1 MSDKVSTTDKPRLT
15 REQIAQ
21 RAARELTDGAYV
33 NLGWG
38 IPNLIA
44 DYLPKDLTVYFHSEN
59 GILGMGRRAK
69 AGEED
74 FDLVD
79 AMKVPVTLIPGASF
93 FHQADAHLMSRG
105 GHLDVAVLGGFQ
117 VSEKGDLANWKIPG
131 SKGSGGIGGA
141 MDIAAG
147 AKNLIVC
154 MEHNTKD
161 GAPKIVKK
169 CTYPL
174 TGIECTNTVVTDLAV
189 IDVTPE
195 GLVLREVAPGWTA
208 EEVQACTEAKLIAR
222 GNVSEMKLS

>member
-1 MSDKVSTTDKPRLT
+1 MPDKPRLT

-21 RAARELTDGAYV
+21 RAALELTDGAFV

-44 DYLPKDLTVYFHSEN
+44 DYLPKGLTVYFHSEN
-59 GILGMGRRAK
+59 GILGMGRRAR

-93 FHQADAHLMSRG
+93 FHQADAHLMTRG
-105 GHLDVAVLGGFQ
+105 GHLDFAVLGGFQ
-117 VSEKGDLANWKIPG
+117 VSEKGDLSNWKIPG

-141 MDIAAG
+141 MDIATG
-147 AKNLIVC
+147 TKNLIVC
-154 MEHNTKD
+154 MEHNAKD
-161 GAPKIVKK
+161 GSAKIVKE

-174 TGIECTNTVVTDLAV
+174 TAVECVKIVVTDLAV
-189 IDVTPE
+189 IDVTKD
-195 GLVLREVAPGWTA
+195 GLVLRETAPGWTA
-208 EEVQACTEAKLIAR
+208 EDVQNVTEAKLIVR
-222 GNVSEMKLS
+222 GSVPPMRLD

>member
-1 MSDKVSTTDKPRLT
+1 MPDKLRLT

-21 RAARELTDGAYV
+21 RAAMELPDGAYV

-44 DYLPKDLTVYFHSEN
+44 DYLPKNVEMYLHSEN

-69 AGEED
+69 PGEED
-74 FDLVD
+74 YDLVD
-79 AMKVPVTLIPGASF
+79 AMKVPVTVMPGASF
-93 FHQADAHLMSRG
+93 FHQADSHLMTRG

-131 SKGSGGIGGA
+131 AKGSGGIGGA

-147 AKNLIVC
+147 AKKLIVC
-154 MEHNTKD
+154 MEHTTKE
-161 GAPKIVKK
+161 GAPKIVRQ

-174 TGIECTNTVVTDLAV
+174 TGLACVDIIVTDLAV
-189 IDVTPE
+189 IDVKPE
-195 GLVLREVAPGWTA
+195 GLLLREIASGWSIEELQKLTGAP
-208 EEVQACTEAKLIAR
+208 L
-222 GNVSEMKLS
+222 VSLGRAPEIKFV

>member
-1 MSDKVSTTDKPRLT
+1 MPDKPRLA

-21 RAARELTDGAYV
+21 RAALELSDGAFV

-44 DYLPKDLTVYFHSEN
+44 DFLPKGLTVYFHSEN
-59 GILGMGRRAK
+59 GILGMGRRART
-69 AGEED
+69 GEED

-93 FHQADAHLMSRG
+93 FHQADAHLMTRG
-105 GHLDVAVLGGFQ
+105 GHLDFAVLGGFQ

-141 MDIAAG
+141 MDIATG
-147 AKNLIVC
+147 TKNLIVC
-154 MEHNTKD
+154 MEHNAKD
-161 GAPKIVKK
+161 GSPKIVRN

-174 TGIECTNTVVTDLAV
+174 TALECVRTIVTDLAV
-189 IDVTPE
+189 MDVTKE
-195 GLVLREVAPGWTA
+195 GVLLREVAPDWTSD
-208 EEVQACTEAKLIAR
+208 EVQALTEAKLTVHGI
-222 GNVSEMKLS
+222 VPEMKFA

>member
-1 MSDKVSTTDKPRLT
+1 MPGKPRLT

-21 RAARELTDGAYV
+21 RAALELPDGAYV

-44 DYLPKDLTVYFHSEN
+44 DYLPPKITVYFHSEN

-69 AGEED
+69 PGEED
-74 FDLVD
+74 YDLVD

-117 VSEKGDLANWKIPG
+117 VSAKGDLANWKIPG
-131 SKGSGGIGGA
+131 AKGSGGIGGA

-147 AKNLIVC
+147 AKTLIVC
-154 MEHNTKD
+154 MEHTTKE
-161 GAPKIVKK
+161 GAPKIVAE
-169 CTYPL
+169 CSYPL
-174 TGIECTNTVVTDLAV
+174 TGLARVNTIVTDLAV
-189 IDVTPE
+189 IDVK
-195 GLVLREVAPGWTA
+195 GGALVLREVATGWTA
-208 EEVQACTEAKLIAR
+208 EEVQELTGAKLTTAAR
-222 GNVSEMKLS
+222 VPEMHFA